1 MIAYCILGIEYLYG
15 NSLISV
21 PKIYKTFIDKEKAL
35 KELQILKF
43 SGIDNLSINEIE
55 IYQ

>member
-35 KELQILKF
+35 KEFQILKF

-55 IYQ
+55 IY

>member
-1 MIAYCILGIEYLYG
+1 MIAYCILGIEHLYG

-21 PKIYKTFIDKEKAL
+21 TKIYKTFIDKEKAL
-35 KELQILKF
+35 KEFQILKF

-55 IYQ
+55 IHQ